1 MLLNGQIFCILFNK
15 IPIEKDLVFK
25 EEEHNMVGV
34 KGNRRTLYSKKV
46 IIDALLMLL
55 QEKNLNK
62 ITVTDICKEADINR
76 GTFYSYYND
85 PFDLMRSIEEEMIE
99 KLMST
104 INISGDESLQ
114 NMLNEIFN
122 LILENKEHCKIIFNE
137 KTSSH
142 VLSTILN
149 SAYEKKI
156 EDIKKQFPNAN
167 ETQLEYYFTYITG
180 GTIEIIRKWIND
192 DMKIPTGEVI
202 RILESLYET

>member
-1 MLLNGQIFCILFNK
+1 MNN
-15 IPIEKDLVFK
+15 
-25 EEEHNMVGV
+25 EEEHYVAGT

-99 KLMST
+99 KMMST
-104 INISGDESLQ
+104 IIISGDESIQ
-114 NMLNEIFN
+114 NMLSGIFN
-122 LILENKEHCKIIFNE
+122 LILENKELCKIIFNE
-137 KTSSH
+137 KNSSH
-142 VLSTILN
+142 VLNTLLN
-149 SAYEKKI
+149 SAYERTI
-156 EDIKKQFPNAN
+156 EEIRKQFPNAN
-167 ETQLEYYFTYITG
+167 ETQLEYYFTYTTG

-192 DMKIPTGEVI
+192 NMKIPTEEVV
-202 RILESLYET
+202 RILESLYVT

>member
-1 MLLNGQIFCILFNK
+1 LLYCSIK
-15 IPIEKDLVFK
+15 AIEKFWFFL
-25 EEEHNMVGV
+25 EEEQNMVGI

-46 IIDALLMLL
+46 MIDAFLMLL
-55 QEKNLNK
+55 QEKPLNK
-62 ITVTDICKEADINR
+62 ITVTDICKGADINR

-99 KLMST
+99 KMMST

-122 LILENKEHCKIIFNE
+122 LILENKEFCKILFNE
-137 KTSSH
+137 KNSSY
-142 VLSTILN
+142 VLSTLLN

-156 EDIKKQFPNAN
+156 EDIKKQFPMAN
-167 ETQLEYYFTYITG
+167 ETQLEYYFTYVTG

-192 DMKIPTGEVI
+192 DMKIPAGEVI

>member
-1 MLLNGQIFCILFNK
+1 LLHCLIK
-15 IPIEKDLVFK
+15 AIEKFWFFL
-25 EEEHNMVGV
+25 EEEQNMVGI

-46 IIDALLMLL
+46 MIDAFLMLL
-55 QEKNLNK
+55 QEKPLNK

-99 KLMST
+99 KMMST
-104 INISGDESLQ
+104 ITISGDESLQ

-122 LILENKEHCKIIFNE
+122 LILENKEFCKILFNE
-137 KTSSH
+137 KNSSY
-142 VLSTILN
+142 VLSTLLN

-156 EDIKKQFPNAN
+156 EDIKKQFPMSN
-167 ETQLEYYFTYITG
+167 ETQLEYYFTYVTG

-192 DMKIPTGEVI
+192 DMKIPAGEVI

>member
-1 MLLNGQIFCILFNK
+1 
-15 IPIEKDLVFK
+15 
-25 EEEHNMVGV
+25 MVGI

-46 IIDALLMLL
+46 IIDAFLMLL

-62 ITVTDICKEADINR
+62 ITVTDICKKADINR

-99 KLMST
+99 KMLST

-122 LILENKEHCKIIFNE
+122 LILENKEFCKILFNE
-137 KTSSH
+137 KNSSY
-142 VLSTILN
+142 VLSTLLN

-156 EDIKKQFPNAN
+156 EEIKQQFPNAN
-167 ETQLEYYFTYITG
+167 ETQLEYYYTYTTG

-192 DMKIPTGEVI
+192 DMKIPAGEVI

>member
-1 MLLNGQIFCILFNK
+1 MLHCLIK
-15 IPIEKDLVFK
+15 AIEKFWFFL
-25 EEEHNMVGV
+25 EEEQNMVGI

-46 IIDALLMLL
+46 MIDAFLMLL
-55 QEKNLNK
+55 QEKPLNK

-99 KLMST
+99 KMMST
-104 INISGDESLQ
+104 ITISGDESLQ

-122 LILENKEHCKIIFNE
+122 LILENKEFCKILFNE
-137 KTSSH
+137 KNSSY
-142 VLSTILN
+142 VLSTLLN

-156 EDIKKQFPNAN
+156 EDIKKQFPMAN
-167 ETQLEYYFTYITG
+167 ETQLEYYFTYVTG

-192 DMKIPTGEVI
+192 DMKIPAGEVI

>member
-1 MLLNGQIFCILFNK
+1 
-15 IPIEKDLVFK
+15 
-25 EEEHNMVGV
+25 MVGI

-46 IIDALLMLL
+46 IIDAFLLLL

-62 ITVTDICKEADINR
+62 ITVTDICKKADINR

-99 KLMST
+99 KMMST

-122 LILENKEHCKIIFNE
+122 LILENKEFCKILFNE
-137 KTSSH
+137 KNGSH
-142 VLSTILN
+142 VLNTILK
-149 SAYEKKI
+149 STYVRTIEEQKKR
-156 EDIKKQFPNAN
+156 FPNAN
-167 ETQLEYYFTYITG
+167 ETQLEYYYTYTTG

>member
-1 MLLNGQIFCILFNK
+1 LLHCLIK
-15 IPIEKDLVFK
+15 AIEKFWFFL
-25 EEEHNMVGV
+25 EEEQNMVGI

-46 IIDALLMLL
+46 MIDAFLMLL
-55 QEKNLNK
+55 QEKPLNK

-99 KLMST
+99 KMMST
-104 INISGDESLQ
+104 ITISGDESLQ

-122 LILENKEHCKIIFNE
+122 LILENKEFCKILFNE
-137 KTSSH
+137 KNSSY
-142 VLSTILN
+142 VLSTLLN

-156 EDIKKQFPNAN
+156 EDIKKQFPMAN
-167 ETQLEYYFTYITG
+167 ETQLEYYFTYVTG

-192 DMKIPTGEVI
+192 DMKIPAGEVI